1 VGNVFKSEGC
11 FAAEVDPWRKLGELS
26 DAELRRVVDETA
38 SLMRGGLEGRR
49 QERRVYRSA
58 KLPCPRCGAP
68 LRARGQG
75 DANRTTYW
83 CGRCQR

>member
-1 VGNVFKSEGC
+1 
-11 FAAEVDPWRKLGELS
+11 
-26 DAELRRVVDETA
+26 
-38 SLMRGGLEGRR
+38 MRAGLEGRR
-49 QERRVYRSA
+49 PEHQVYRRA